1 MFKIYYNSI
10 CLCYRKTV
18 TSHHVNN
25 LWADLTKGGLKI
37 EILREILTCYI
48 HSKVIIPVTQKEF
61 NTLLSLF
68 NQKKLIKKLK
78 VLVFHI
84 VEEICYWIEADSIVN
99 TILLSSSSAMTVELL
114 NCLMINKHL
123 TAPDVTVFVRLQR

>member
-1 MFKIYYNSI
+1 M
-10 CLCYRKTV
+10 

-25 LWADLTKGGLKI
+25 LWMDLLKGGLKI

-48 HSKVIIPVTQKEF
+48 HNKVSIPITQKEF

-68 NQKKLIKKLK
+68 NQKKLIKKVK

-84 VEEICYWIEADSIVN
+84 IEEICYWIDVDSIVN
-99 TILLSSSSAMTVELL
+99 TILLSSSTATTVELL

-123 TAPDVTVFVRLQR
+123 TAPDITVFVRLQRYEYCMHVNG